1 MANLNNLES
10 PSKLST
16 TNTQIIGAGYTLP
29 SGFNNLRQPDE
40 LSVLYAQNSD
50 AIYNKYKLET
60 NNSGLLRF
68 GPKQPFITVNPNNAR
83 KGVNGLK
90 RYESRALPIGSALQD
105 VARISKFSVSGNGVI
120 FLGKQLILQGLNSFN
135 ETKLYNPLMPILAS
149 TSIAS
154 FGLITPPTRHIE
166 PNLGGVLGALGL
178 GAVSNALG
186 LNKPTPPKGT
196 VGSTNADA
204 LPINAGDGGKGLIR
218 GSTAAQ
224 ANKNFQSKWQGS
236 SPTGFSLSAIG
247 NFFKANT
254 LFGAFSAIKQPNDEK
269 YKVGESTYGIMASS
283 TKVFEQPSGTLKHTF
298 DKKVIQKWYAGTNDN
313 TVRKGDTD
321 KTTGVRGRYFRQ
333 SDGTYLIIGKRG
345 PWEGTSIGTFP
356 KLFGKEVEL
365 SLSYDSYQMYGKA
378 VGNNISPNQ
387 EFKNSEMLI
396 NLAYYFDPKQNY
408 PTNYNDV
415 TSFTY
420 YDANGKP
427 YVWGTDYNQRW
438 FNGANPNKK
447 EKNIF
452 IFNKKVPYTST
463 YFDVP
468 IGYDPKDTD
477 LYRKYGDNVG
487 IIPLIKEGNQSAYTK
502 SDILSIYKIYLDTD
516 IESGTSNK
524 QSTKFTD
531 KNSDAVKN
539 VENNLKQVIDNIKS
553 AGYKFEGETDD
564 DLINPQFSDGSLKGY
579 DYINKLT
586 KNPDAQK
593 QKVNPLNYNKGAY
606 LRKFAFGKRKLLL
619 DDIEGKGFSGANRN
633 DKINLF
639 NVLDKTEFK
648 EKYSEDSDL
657 IKFYFH
663 DLVND
668 KYIPFRATVTGL
680 NENLNAD
687 WTAIEYIGR
696 ADKLQSY
703 KGFSRG
709 LSFKFNVV
717 ANSIKELLPMWQ
729 RINYLVGLTKPANYT
744 QGDQNNPS
752 NIYSRFIIPPLV
764 KFTIGDIY
772 KNQPGVIK
780 SIGMNIPDNCVWE
793 TLSEEYAEK
802 NDWSYLNG
810 ALTPSGMI
818 QWTDSKGKYA
828 QFPRECELN
837 LSMDLLEKER
847 PIVGGNNFGDSVR
860 QLNAQGEYINPNN
873 NNDLFSR
880 KILVVD
886 EQSVNNQVPA

>member
-29 SGFNNLRQPDE
+29 SGFNDLRQPGE

-105 VARISKFSVSGNGVI
+105 VVRISKFSVSGNGII

-196 VGSTNADA
+196 VGAGA

-218 GSTAAQ
+218 GSTASQ

-236 SPTGFSLSAIG
+236 SKKGFSFGLSAIG
-247 NFFKANT
+247 DFFKANT
-254 LFGAFSAIKQPNDEK
+254 LFGAFSVVKQPLNETYNVSEGSYGTMLGSRGKFDYYGSNGTA
-269 YKVGESTYGIMASS
+269 YKWG
-283 TKVFEQPSGTLKHTF
+283 
-298 DKKVIQKWYAGTNDN
+298 DN
-313 TVRKGDTD
+313 F
-321 KTTGVRGRYFRQ
+321 Y
-333 SDGTYLIIGKRG
+333 
-345 PWEGTSIGTFP
+345 
-356 KLFGKEVEL
+356 
-365 SLSYDSYQMYGKA
+365 
-378 VGNNISPNQ
+378 
-387 EFKNSEMLI
+387 
-396 NLAYYFDPKQNY
+396 
-408 PTNYNDV
+408 
-415 TSFTY
+415 
-420 YDANGKP
+420 
-427 YVWGTDYNQRW
+427 QRW
-438 FNGANPNKK
+438 DAGANSGNAKESIKK
-447 EKNIF
+447 NGETSAGDDSKKIF
-452 IFNKKVPYTST
+452 IFNKTVPFTSN
-463 YFDVP
+463 YFGVP
-468 IGYDPKDTD
+468 LGYDPKDVNR
-477 LYRKYGDNVG
+477 YRKYGDNVG
-487 IIPLIKEGNQSAYTK
+487 IIPIRKEGNQSVYTY
-502 SDILSIYKIYLDTD
+502 SDILSIYKVYLDTD
-516 IESGTSNK
+516 IESGASNK

-531 KNSDAVKN
+531 KNSTAVKDI
-539 VENNLKQVIDNIKS
+539 EDNLKQVIDNIKS
-553 AGYKFEGETDD
+553 AGYKFDGETDD
-564 DLINPQFSDGSLKGY
+564 DLINPQFSDGTLKGY
-579 DYINKLT
+579 DYINELT

-593 QKVNPLNYNKGAY
+593 QKVSPFNYNKGAY

-639 NVLDKTEFK
+639 EVLSESEFEKT
-648 EKYSEDSDL
+648 YSEDSDL

-663 DLVND
+663 DLVNN

-717 ANSIKELLPMWQ
+717 ANSIKELMPMWQ

-744 QGDQNNPS
+744 QGNQNNPS
-752 NIYSRFIIPPLV
+752 NIYSKFIIPPMV

-780 SIGMNIPDNCVWE
+780 SVGMNIPDNCAWE
-793 TLSEEYAEK
+793 TLSEEYADK
-802 NDWSYLNG
+802 NDWNYLNG

-837 LSMDLLEKER
+837 LQMDLLEKER
-847 PIVGGNNFGDSVR
+847 PIVGGNNFGDAWRV
-860 QLNAQGEYINPNN
+860 LDKNGDYINGIDINQQEGLSVSKPNS
-873 NNDLFSR
+873 FSD
-880 KILVVD
+880 KIMVPDKPRQNL
-886 EQSVNNQVPA
+886 VPARPNLVPPVPNQRP

>member
-196 VGSTNADA
+196 VGAGA

-218 GSTAAQ
+218 GSTASQ

-236 SPTGFSLSAIG
+236 SSTGFSLSAIG

-539 VENNLKQVIDNIKS
+539 VEDNLKQVINNIKS

-687 WTAIEYIGR
+687 WTAVEYIGR

>member
-29 SGFNNLRQPDE
+29 SGFNDLRQPGE

-105 VARISKFSVSGNGVI
+105 VVRISKFSVSSNGII

-196 VGSTNADA
+196 VGAGA

-218 GSTAAQ
+218 GSTASQ

-236 SPTGFSLSAIG
+236 SSTGFSLSAIG

-378 VGNNISPNQ
+378 VGNNISPDQ
-387 EFKNSEMLI
+387 ELKNSEMLI
-396 NLAYYFDPKQNY
+396 NLAYYADSKQKY
-408 PTNYNDV
+408 P
-415 TSFTY
+415 
-420 YDANGKP
+420 
-427 YVWGTDYNQRW
+427 
-438 FNGANPNKK
+438 
-447 EKNIF
+447 
-452 IFNKKVPYTST
+452 
-463 YFDVP
+463 
-468 IGYDPKDTD
+468 
-477 LYRKYGDNVG
+477 
-487 IIPLIKEGNQSAYTK
+487 
-502 SDILSIYKIYLDTD
+502 
-516 IESGTSNK
+516 
-524 QSTKFTD
+524 TKFTD
-531 KNSDAVKN
+531 KESVAVKN
-539 VENNLKQVIDNIKS
+539 VEDNLKQVIDNIKS
-553 AGYKFEGETDD
+553 AGYTFTGNTDV
-564 DLINPQFSDGSLKGY
+564 INPQFSDRQSNGY
-579 DYINKLT
+579 DYISELT
-586 KNPDAQK
+586 KNIDSQK
-593 QKVNPLNYNKGAY
+593 QKVDPFNYKDGAY
-606 LRKFAFGKRKLLL
+606 LTKFKDDKRKQLLN
-619 DDIEGKGFSGANRN
+619 DPKGKGFSGAKYS
-633 DKINLF
+633 DKINELT
-639 NVLDKTEFK
+639 VLSGNNFENQ
-648 EKYSEDSDL
+648 YSKEDSDL

-663 DLVND
+663 DIVND

-703 KGFSRG
+703 KGFSRS

-729 RINYLVGLTKPANYT
+729 KINYLVGLTKPANYT
-744 QGDQNNPS
+744 QGGQTNS
-752 NIYSRFIIPPLV
+752 NIYSKFIIPPLV

-780 SIGMNIPDNCVWE
+780 SVGMNIPDNCAWE

-802 NDWSYLNG
+802 NDWNYLNG
-810 ALTPSGMI
+810 SLTPSGMI

-847 PIVGGNNFGDSVR
+847 PIVGGNNFG
-860 QLNAQGEYINPNN
+860 NAWRVLDKNGDYINGIDLNQQEGLPVSKPNS
-873 NNDLFSR
+873 FSD
-880 KILVVD
+880 KIMVPDKPRQNFVPP
-886 EQSVNNQVPA
+886 VPNQRP

>member
-10 PSKLST
+10 PAGVST

-29 SGFNNLRQPDE
+29 SGFNDLRQPGE

-60 NNSGLLRF
+60 DNSGLLKF

-105 VARISKFSVSGNGVI
+105 VARISKFSVSGNGII

-196 VGSTNADA
+196 VGAGA
-204 LPINAGDGGKGLIR
+204 LPINASDGGKGLIR
-218 GSTAAQ
+218 GSTASQ
-224 ANKNFQSKWQGS
+224 ANKNFQSKWQEPS
-236 SPTGFSLSAIG
+236 NNKFSLSAIG
-247 NFFKANT
+247 NFFRANT
-254 LFGAFSAIKQPNDEK
+254 LFGAFSAIKQPNGEK

-283 TKVFEQPSGTLKHTF
+283 KKIFEQPPGTLKHTF
-298 DKKVIQKWYAGTNDN
+298 DKKVIQKWYAGTSDN

-321 KTTGVRGRYFRQ
+321 ETTGVRGRYFRQ
-333 SDGTYLIIGKRG
+333 ADGTYLLIGKRG
-345 PWEGTSIGTFP
+345 PWNSSTSFGEFP
-356 KLFGKEVEL
+356 KLFGQEVEL
-365 SLSYDSYQMYGKA
+365 TEKVNAHQIYGKV
-378 VGNNISPNQ
+378 VGNNISPDQ

-396 NLAYYFDPKQNY
+396 NLAYYADSKQKY
-408 PTNYNDV
+408 P
-415 TSFTY
+415 
-420 YDANGKP
+420 
-427 YVWGTDYNQRW
+427 
-438 FNGANPNKK
+438 
-447 EKNIF
+447 
-452 IFNKKVPYTST
+452 
-463 YFDVP
+463 
-468 IGYDPKDTD
+468 
-477 LYRKYGDNVG
+477 
-487 IIPLIKEGNQSAYTK
+487 
-502 SDILSIYKIYLDTD
+502 
-516 IESGTSNK
+516 
-524 QSTKFTD
+524 TKFTD
-531 KNSDAVKN
+531 KESDAVKN
-539 VENNLKQVIDNIKS
+539 IEDNLKQVLTNIES
-553 AGYKFEGETDD
+553 AGYTVVKQSDSE
-564 DLINPQFSDGSLKGY
+564 LINPQFSNAVFKGY
-579 DYINKLT
+579 DFISQLT
-586 KNPDAQK
+586 KDPYAQQKGISPFNYGNGGYLTKFREDKAK
-593 QKVNPLNYNKGAY
+593 Q
-606 LRKFAFGKRKLLL
+606 LL
-619 DDIEGKGFSGANRN
+619 DDPKGKGFSGAKHN
-633 DKINLF
+633 DKINVL
-639 NVLDKTEFK
+639 NVLSEDNFEK
-648 EKYSEDSDL
+648 EYSKEDSDL

-663 DLVND
+663 DLVNN
-668 KYIPFRATVTGL
+668 KYIPFRATVIGL

-687 WTAIEYIGR
+687 WSPIEYIGR

-744 QGDQNNPS
+744 SGDTNNPS
-752 NIYSRFIIPPLV
+752 NIYSRFIIPPMV

-780 SIGMNIPDNCVWE
+780 NVGINIPDCVWE

-810 ALTPSGMI
+810 VI
-818 QWTDSKGKYA
+818 QWNDSKGKYA

-837 LSMDLLEKER
+837 LQMDLLEKER

-860 QLNAQGEYINPNN
+860 QLNTQGDYINPNN
-873 NNDLFSR
+873 SDSFSR

-886 EQSVNNQVPA
+886 EQFANNIQVPA

>member
-29 SGFNNLRQPDE
+29 SGFNDLRQPDE

-105 VARISKFSVSGNGVI
+105 VARISKFSVSGNGII

-196 VGSTNADA
+196 VGAGA

-218 GSTAAQ
+218 GSTASQ
-224 ANKNFQSKWQGS
+224 ANKNFQSKWGGGKS
-236 SPTGFSLSAIG
+236 AGFLSGVG
-247 NFFKANT
+247 NFFKSNT
-254 LFGAFSAIKQPNDEK
+254 LFGAFIPVGQPNGEK
-269 YKVGESTYGIMASS
+269 YKVGEKTYNTMLANESVWITGKQDGDQYVGISQRWWGSTDGTSKSTPSTFLRFAPFVSVADSKGNAGINFLVKGKINNKSFGIPWDSATDPKGSKYGNYVGFTRLLKGGEDGLDLTSLEFSDQIVNYAYYTGTVKRNLTSPVYFDWG
-283 TKVFEQPSGTLKHTF
+283 TKHS
-298 DKKVIQKWYAGTNDN
+298 
-313 TVRKGDTD
+313 D
-321 KTTGVRGRYFRQ
+321 KTDPV
-333 SDGTYLIIGKRG
+333 
-345 PWEGTSIGTFP
+345 
-356 KLFGKEVEL
+356 VE
-365 SLSYDSYQMYGKA
+365 D
-378 VGNNISPNQ
+378 
-387 EFKNSEMLI
+387 LI
-396 NLAYYFDPKQNY
+396 N
-408 PTNYNDV
+408 
-415 TSFTY
+415 
-420 YDANGKP
+420 
-427 YVWGTDYNQRW
+427 
-438 FNGANPNKK
+438 
-447 EKNIF
+447 
-452 IFNKKVPYTST
+452 
-463 YFDVP
+463 
-468 IGYDPKDTD
+468 
-477 LYRKYGDNVG
+477 
-487 IIPLIKEGNQSAYTK
+487 
-502 SDILSIYKIYLDTD
+502 
-516 IESGTSNK
+516 
-524 QSTKFTD
+524 
-531 KNSDAVKN
+531 
-539 VENNLKQVIDNIKS
+539 NNLKKLIENLKKEDINAKNEKYTLNPDPVSGYAYTPIRQYNWESS
-553 AGYKFEGETDD
+553 A
-564 DLINPQFSDGSLKGY
+564 IGY
-579 DYINKLT
+579 DYIDKTVKSDKYFSATRFKNLKTLDPVPNANGENKNIGL
-586 KNPDAQK
+586 
-593 QKVNPLNYNKGAY
+593 
-606 LRKFAFGKRKLLL
+606 
-619 DDIEGKGFSGANRN
+619 SGPQRS
-633 DKINLF
+633 DKIN
-639 NVLDKTEFK
+639 VLKVLSEELFK

-663 DLVND
+663 DLVNN

-703 KGFSRG
+703 KGFSRT

-744 QGDQNNPS
+744 SGDQNNPS

-764 KFTIGDIY
+764 KITIGDMY

-780 SIGMNIPDNCVWE
+780 SVGMNIPDNCVWE

-810 ALTPSGMI
+810 VI
-818 QWTDSKGKYA
+818 QWNDSKGKYA
-828 QFPRECELN
+828 QFPRECELI
-837 LSMDLLEKER
+837 LSMDLLEKET
-847 PIVGGNNFGDSVR
+847 PIVGGSNFGDFYKTPIPDNRDDGSISTAIR
-860 QLNAQGEYINPNN
+860 GTRNSFSEELYLNDQYI
-873 NNDLFSR
+873 
-880 KILVVD
+880 KK
-886 EQSVNNQVPA
+886 